1 MEVLME
7 VQATCKSIEAWISQ
21 PDGLVKSLPQIH
33 DDILFDRAV
42 TAQINCPKKVQF
54 TAYSTP
60 ALAAVGPDG
69 LPLEGVE
76 PHPYRYLPTKK
87 EILAYAAAAAETI
100 ASDAPFDIVT
110 RDLLYVF
117 PNGRARL
124 GGMQAEPTQE
134 FSTAVVYRHR
144 PEVST
149 CDV

>member
-1 MEVLME
+1 ME
-7 VQATCKSIEAWISQ
+7 VQATCKAIEAWISQ

-33 DDILFDRAV
+33 EDILFDRAV
-42 TAQINCPKKVQF
+42 TAQLYCPKKVQF

-60 ALAAVGPDG
+60 ALVALGPDG
-69 LPLEGVE
+69 VPLEEAE

-87 EILAYAAAAAETI
+87 EILAYAAATAEKIGFETH
-100 ASDAPFDIVT
+100 FDIVT

-124 GGMQAEPTQE
+124 GGMQAEPTKE
-134 FSTAVVYRHR
+134 FSTAIVYRHR

-149 CDV
+149 CDF

>member
-1 MEVLME
+1 
-7 VQATCKSIEAWISQ
+7 
-21 PDGLVKSLPQIH
+21 
-33 DDILFDRAV
+33 
-42 TAQINCPKKVQF
+42 
-54 TAYSTP
+54 
-60 ALAAVGPDG
+60 LAAVGPDG